1 MPKNAYYDLPPS
13 LGPATLPPHIN
24 HTRLI
29 HHPNTRSL
37 RYAIETTLT
46 VLIWIGLLYL
56 IGIYI
61 LTEPL
66 TDESNWAQLLSQF
79 FFNMGMIGLVYLF
92 LLAINLTLMSIWA
105 MVNKQWAL
113 RHPKVE
119 NTSEFEHHRI
129 MRAFDVSRTM
139 FDRLTQ
145 SNVVTIFHDQ
155 EGKIESIRTGCQI
168 PENGGLSQF
177 PPETFIATS
186 WNDDSEWPE
195 SELPQGRLANAWRR

>member
-1 MPKNAYYDLPPS
+1 MPKNAYQDLPPS
-13 LGPATLPPHIN
+13 LGPATMPPHIN
-24 HTRLI
+24 HSRLI
-29 HHPNTRSL
+29 HQPKTRSL

-46 VLIWIGLLYL
+46 LLVWVGLIYL

-66 TDESNWAQLLSQF
+66 TGQSNWMHLISQF
-79 FFNMGMIGLVYLF
+79 FFNMGMIGLVYM
-92 LLAINLTLMSIWA
+92 LLLVINLTLMSIWA

-113 RHPKVE
+113 RHPQPANV
-119 NTSEFEHHRI
+119 SEFEQRRM

-139 FDRLTQ
+139 FERLTQ
-145 SNVVTIFHDQ
+145 SNVVTIFHDE
-155 EGKIESIRTGCQI
+155 EGKIESIRAGCQI

-186 WNDDSEWPE
+186 WNSESEWPE
-195 SELPQGRLANAWRR
+195 SELPQNKVANAWRR